1 MLMGGRYPTLTKTS
15 VEPGN
20 RGSVSAFLEHPLL
33 YGMHKNAAFSNAA
46 LVGLHDP

>member
-1 MLMGGRYPTLTKTS
+1 MPKTS